1 MEQEERFVEQ
11 LFISYH
17 EALKYYC
24 MRCFS
29 YQAHY
34 LPYVDDCIQEVFFAA
49 LKKKGKLFAH
59 PNPYAWLRNA
69 CKKQCFMVLR
79 RNKIWHKVIEKY
91 ETTEMPAS
99 TPCIEDDILRG
110 LCSYD
115 TEKWVKELKERL
127 SESERLVFIEYFEN
141 EKTAV
146 DIAKMHQTSVSSI
159 RGAIQ
164 RIRKKALHIEL
175 LIMVLGQFSLFLL
188 CSI

>member
-1 MEQEERFVEQ
+1 MDQEESFIEHLFVT
-11 LFISYH
+11 YH

-29 YQAHY
+29 YQSHF

-49 LKKKGKLFAH
+49 LKKKDKLFVH

-69 CKKQCFMVLR
+69 CKKQCLMVLR
-79 RNKIWHKVIEKY
+79 RNKIWQKVIGKY
-91 ETTEMPAS
+91 ETTEVPAP
-99 TPCIEDDILRG
+99 TTCIEDDILRW
-110 LCSYD
+110 LCLYD
-115 TEKWVKELKERL
+115 TEKWVKNLKERL
-127 SESERLVFIEYFEN
+127 SDSERLVFIEYFEN
-141 EKTAV
+141 EKSAV
-146 DIAKMHQTSVSSI
+146 DIAKIHHTSVSSI